1 MRSLLAL
8 LFVAG
13 CAPEPMPLPSEEA
26 AVVDRSAEPP
36 LYRRLYDYAFLPEVQ
51 EREQRVRILIWLR
64 HMEFTRYQLGL
75 LSELAAR
82 TAREREQVEAVA
94 TGMVSEQ
101 EPAVAAVYDQL
112 WEGMLAGASDEQLA
126 TIGEGLEAVRV
137 RETDLLELRA
147 RSVRALIEA
156 QQPFLRTL
164 TPRQEALFADAT
176 FLLRHRLDPYANPGD
191 FRALIGTIY
200 YAGDFGTLTKP
211 TFDPNEDHLNIGGL
225 WSEAPDELAGPHFPD
240 ARREVVLYM
249 VLLEPALP
257 TAIEA
262 AAKLRAASGA
272 AEPGAPGATFGAG
285 AGGVP
290 ADGAAPGTPTEPAP
304 APPGEPIP
312 APAGA
317 PGGAADGA
325 RAPGLPMA
333 PAPGTPTPPAP
344 ARGTPAP
351 GTPTPP
357 APGTPTPPAPVA
369 PAAPKPG

>member
-200 YAGDFGTLTKP
+200 YAGDFGMLTKP
-211 TFDPNEDHLNIGGL
+211 TFNPDEDHLNIGGL
-225 WSEAPDELAGPHFPD
+225 WSEEPTELAGAHFPN

-262 AAKLRAASGA
+262 ATRLRVSSGV
-272 AEPGAPGATFGAG
+272 AEPGAAGAPMGATT
-285 AGGVP
+285 GGVP
-290 ADGAAPGTPTEPAP
+290 APGGVAEPVPGVPGAPAP
-304 APPGEPIP
+304 APPGAPNP
-312 APAGA
+312 APPGA
-317 PGGAADGA
+317 QLPGQ
-325 RAPGLPMA
+325 
-333 PAPGTPTPPAP
+333 
-344 ARGTPAP
+344 
-351 GTPTPP
+351 PTPP
-357 APGTPTPPAPVA
+357 APGTPVPPAPG
-369 PAAPKPG
+369 KPSEPPPG